1 MSGYPPNQG
10 YPSQGY
16 PPPPQ
21 GGPQQNQGG
30 PQQNQGGHSNFPGGF
45 NFQGNP
51 PQQQQ
56 QGASAPYGSS
66 QTSSSYGPPSG
77 AHPPQGGSY
86 GPPGGAPPQGG
97 SYGQSGGPP
106 PGVAVCPPKPSGNPQ
121 HPALDWVYASG
132 GSIPPNAVQGGVETD
147 GKPLFIA
154 RQFYQGGL
162 HIGKAAPHLKGIAIG
177 FGGKEISLKDYYVL
191 CGDARQLRW
200 VECHGTCNPDNWKPI
215 EAGHENDGKPLF
227 VAKTRYDGGEHIGK
241 VGTHLKGGMCFGYGG
256 KEKTTKDAYYV
267 LAYL

>member
-30 PQQNQGGHSNFPGGF
+30 QSGFPGGF
-45 NFQGNP
+45 NFQGQP
-51 PQQQQ
+51 PQGQQNP
-56 QGASAPYGSS
+56 GAPYGGS
-66 QTSSSYGPPSG
+66 QQGQGGPYGG
-77 AHPPQGGSY
+77 APQGQGSY
-86 GPPGGAPPQGG
+86 GPPGQGG
-97 SYGQSGGPP
+97 SYGPP
-106 PGVAVCPPKPSGNPQ
+106 PGVAVCPPKPGSGPPPGAAVCPPKPGGNPHQ
-121 HPALDWVYASG
+121 PAFDWIYASG
-132 GSIPPNAVQGGVETD
+132 GSIPPNAVQGGVEAD

-177 FGGKEISLKDYYVL
+177 YGGKEISLKDYYVL

-200 VECHGTCNPDNWKPI
+200 VECHGTCNPDNWRPI

-227 VAKTRYDGGEHIGK
+227 IAKTRYDGGEHIGK